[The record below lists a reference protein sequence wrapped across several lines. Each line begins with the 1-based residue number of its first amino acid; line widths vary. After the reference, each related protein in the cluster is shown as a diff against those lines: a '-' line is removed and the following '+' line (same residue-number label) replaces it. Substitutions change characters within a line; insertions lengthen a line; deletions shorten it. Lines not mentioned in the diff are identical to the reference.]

1 MDLAIYVFLFVE
13 SPQLLASTLKEQVL
27 FLKIEKSSQHGN
39 HLSSQNSL
47 LESEKSC

>member
-27 FLKIEKSSQHGN
+27 FLKIEKKFTTW
-39 HLSSQNSL
+39 
-47 LESEKSC
+47 ESFIKSKFVA